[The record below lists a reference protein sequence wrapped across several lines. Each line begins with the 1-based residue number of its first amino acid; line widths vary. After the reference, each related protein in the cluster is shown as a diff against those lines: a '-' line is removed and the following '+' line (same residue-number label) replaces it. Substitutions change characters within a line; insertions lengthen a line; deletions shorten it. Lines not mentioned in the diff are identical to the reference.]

1 MKKEK
6 IYIPAR
12 FKSKRFPGKLLKIV
26 SGKPMLLT
34 ITKKVEKIGFLPT
47 IVTGDKIIINFA
59 KKYKIN
65 YLKSKNKHIS
75 GMSRVC
81 EATKNNNSTIIY
93 ILFGDEL
100 YLPEKYIRKFVKY
113 VKSQKKNNCWH
124 LLTKIKKIDKNDR
137 NVVKCALN
145 KKNEIIDFTRKY
157 KKKYDY
163 KCVGLFAFKKKIL
176 SKYDKLNKS
185 KKESSM
191 KVEQFKLIENNIKI
205 NTLVINKIQ
214 NSINSK
220 KDLKV

>member
-81 EATKNNNSTIIY
+81 EATKNNNSPIIY

-100 YLPEKYIRKFVKY
+100 YLPEKYIRKFIKY
-113 VKSQKKNNCWH
+113 VKSQKK
-124 LLTKIKKIDKNDR
+124 
-137 NVVKCALN
+137 
-145 KKNEIIDFTRKY
+145 
-157 KKKYDY
+157 
-163 KCVGLFAFKKKIL
+163 
-176 SKYDKLNKS
+176 
-185 KKESSM
+185 
-191 KVEQFKLIENNIKI
+191 
-205 NTLVINKIQ
+205 
-214 NSINSK
+214 
-220 KDLKV
+220 

>member
-81 EATKNNNSTIIY
+81 EVIKNNNSPIIY

-100 YLPEKYIRKFVKY
+100 YLHEQYIRKFIKY
-113 VKSQKKNNCWH
+113 VKSQKKI
-124 LLTKIKKIDKNDR
+124 T
-137 NVVKCALN
+137 
-145 KKNEIIDFTRKY
+145 
-157 KKKYDY
+157 
-163 KCVGLFAFKKKIL
+163 VGT
-176 SKYDKLNKS
+176 Y
-185 KKESSM
+185 
-191 KVEQFKLIENNIKI
+191 
-205 NTLVINKIQ
+205 
-214 NSINSK
+214 
-220 KDLKV
+220 